1 MKVRV
6 DFHTHILPGVDDGSK
21 TVEGSLVLLQ
31 KEKEQGIDT
40 VVLTPHFY
48 GQSDNP
54 QKFLNRRQ
62 QAYEKLMTAAE
73 GKQLPQLKL
82 GAEVYY
88 FSGIADWEGLRD
100 FAIEGTE
107 YVLVEMPFTKWNDR
121 MYRDLDGIYRN
132 TGLVPVIAHIE
143 RYINIFTARKV
154 MERLGEI
161 NVLVQANAEFFTT
174 VGSRSLA
181 LKLLKNGDIN
191 ILGSDCHNLTDRAPN
206 LAAAQKVIISSLG
219 EEYIEQVTLT
229 EDRIMSATK

>member
-1 MKVRV
+1 MGVNV

-21 TVEGSLVLLQ
+21 TVEESLILLQ

-48 GQSDNP
+48 GHSDNP
-54 QKFLNRRQ
+54 QKFLSRRQ
-62 QAYEKLMTAAE
+62 QAYEALLNVAE

-88 FSGIADWEGLRD
+88 FSGISGWEGLRD

-121 MYRDLDGIYRN
+121 MYKDLDGIYRN

-143 RYINIFTARKV
+143 RYINIFTANKV
-154 MERLGEI
+154 LERLGEI
-161 NVLVQANAEFFTT
+161 NVLVQANAEFFITPR
-174 VGSRSLA
+174 SRSLA
-181 LKLLKNGDIN
+181 LKMLKNGDIN

-206 LAAAQKVIISSLG
+206 LAEAQKVIISALG

-229 EDRIMSATK
+229 EKKLLSEAK